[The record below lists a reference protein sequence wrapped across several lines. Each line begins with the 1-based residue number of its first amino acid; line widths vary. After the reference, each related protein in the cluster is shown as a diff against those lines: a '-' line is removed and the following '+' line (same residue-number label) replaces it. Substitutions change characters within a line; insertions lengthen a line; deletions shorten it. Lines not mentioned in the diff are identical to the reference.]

1 MGRDE
6 GSKGVKAMKGIR
18 IRYLSGLWLFKSW
31 QASGR
36 LQRVTFFINCPRGPN
51 NPPLSCDPRDLP
63 KGLTLFAARLRGAPS
78 SNYSSGPLLRGPAIL
93 ISSLLSRPVSTS
105 INTQTCISG
114 FVGWDVH
121 DVGIKLTS
129 EGVAYIRG
137 PWEILL
143 INSLL
148 EKGHDIP
155 AVCPTLPT

>member
-1 MGRDE
+1 VGRDE

-36 LQRVTFFINCPRGPN
+36 LQRVTFSFFRVGQTS
-51 NPPLSCDPRDLP
+51 PLSCDPRDRPTRDWPSGSLLSP
-63 KGLTLFAARLRGAPS
+63 YVAPS

-114 FVGWDVH
+114 FVGWDVY